1 MDITEKTSAVCEN
14 IKNFRLP
21 RWNDL
26 PDLDL
31 YMDQVIALINKF
43 IAPICSKNDKALT
56 PSMVNNYVKL
66 GAMPPPEKKKYSR
79 IHLAQLIII
88 CVLKQ
93 VMPIPTI
100 SELIKMALIYLS
112 EQQMLDTFANYYEK
126 SAQEIAER
134 TKARLGKIQADPAFF
149 DEFLPAS
156 SAIRSQIELR
166 ISENIALAAE
176 KDSPEQA

>member
-1 MDITEKTSAVCEN
+1 MDICKNTSAVCEN
-14 IKNFRLP
+14 IINFRLP

-26 PDLDL
+26 PDLEL
-31 YMDQVIALINKF
+31 YMDQVIALTNKF
-43 IAPICSKNDKALT
+43 IAPICSENDKALT
-56 PSMVNNYVKL
+56 ASMVNNYVKL

-100 SELIKMALIYLS
+100 SELIKMALCFLS
-112 EQQMLDTFANYYEK
+112 EQQMLDVFAEYYEK
-126 SAQEIAER
+126 SAREIAER
-134 TKARLGKIQADPAFF
+134 TKARLDKIRNDPSFF

-156 SAIRSQIELR
+156 NAIRSQIELR
-166 ISENIALAAE
+166 ISENIALAVE
-176 KDSPEQA
+176 KDNSAHS